1 MKHTLVTVALVS
13 LLAACSSTKTAGP
26 VEAGSVT
33 AINAQKLETT
43 FKRRG
48 IKLEWDCA
56 WGTGAFGLTDAM
68 CVKGDIK
75 AVEVT
80 GLAPSYGN
88 SEVMREQAFAV
99 AEMQAKAKLRRFIQ
113 EDVYTSQVQNV
124 LGKSVEKA
132 NDRIKSRIK
141 TDDAV
146 EMSEED
152 ASKDT
157 NFAVRENTNTT
168 TRTFTET
175 IRVNAQGIL
184 KGVRVIDEKIVDR
197 QTVQVTIRWDKE
209 NEQGVKSLRKAF
221 GN

>member
-1 MKHTLVTVALVS
+1 MKHTLATVILVS
-13 LLAACSSTKTAGP
+13 FLAACSSTKTAGP
-26 VEAGSVT
+26 VESGQITS
-33 AINAQKLETT
+33 INSQKLETN

-68 CVKGDIK
+68 CVRGDIK

-88 SEVMREQAFAV
+88 SEVMREQAFNV

-141 TDDAV
+141 TDEAV

-152 ASKDT
+152 AGKET
-157 NFAVRENTNTT
+157 NWAVRENTNDT

-184 KGVRVIDEKIVDR
+184 KGVRVIDERVVDR

-209 NEQGVKSLRKAF
+209 NEGGVKALRKAF

>member
-1 MKHTLVTVALVS
+1 MKRSLVS
-13 LLAACSSTKTAGP
+13 LVLVSMLAACSSTKMSGPVDAGP
-26 VEAGSVT
+26 VTS
-33 AINAQKLETT
+33 INAQKLETT

-48 IKLEWDCA
+48 VKLEWECA

-80 GLAPSYGN
+80 GYAPSYGN
-88 SEVMREQAFAV
+88 SEVMRENAFKV

-113 EDVYTSQVQNV
+113 EDVSTTQVQNV
-124 LGKSVEKA
+124 LAKSVEKA
-132 NDRIKSRIK
+132 NDRIKNRIK
-141 TDDAV
+141 TDEAV
-146 EMSEED
+146 SMSEED

-157 NFAVRENTNTT
+157 NFAVRENTNDT
-168 TRTFTET
+168 TRTVTET

-184 KGVRVIDEKIVDR
+184 KGVRVIDEQIVDR
-197 QTVQVTIRWDKE
+197 QTVAVVIRWDKE
-209 NEQGVKSLRKAF
+209 NESGAKALRKAF